1 MNRAWLSGL
10 RSAIAFDGN
19 GAQRRLVSEK
29 LDFSVAFVPFGDK
42 RARCDSDSA
51 DVVVAKKIG
60 FTEVVISA
68 ATESG
73 NSLPSQHRYPIVDR
87 LKAGFAGSVH
97 EVGQAK
103 RSAAIDSRARGLCT
117 TFIDQDSIDEAE
129 NASQPARA
137 MQIAYLPAGSGA
149 FIL

>member
-1 MNRAWLSGL
+1 MICQFVVKALSGL
-10 RSAIAFDGN
+10 RSAIGFDGN

-29 LDFSVAFVPFGDK
+29 LDFGVAFVPFGDE
-42 RARCDSDSA
+42 RARRDSDSA

-103 RSAAIDSRARGLCT
+103 RSALVAPGWEFVLHFYYRPEFG
-117 TFIDQDSIDEAE
+117 
-129 NASQPARA
+129 
-137 MQIAYLPAGSGA
+137 
-149 FIL
+149 